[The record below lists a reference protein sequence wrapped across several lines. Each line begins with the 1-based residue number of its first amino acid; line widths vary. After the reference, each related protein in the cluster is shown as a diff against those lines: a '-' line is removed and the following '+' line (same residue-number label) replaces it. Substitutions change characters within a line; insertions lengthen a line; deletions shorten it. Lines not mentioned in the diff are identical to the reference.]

1 MAQDDLIALAEAL
14 RLAEDPFL
22 PFQDFLLRHG
32 ARGFFY
38 GYSVLRSDLEA
49 YGYTRSL
56 YCRHTYPDE
65 WERVIGS
72 ETLLDHDSSL
82 ESIERGQACVTW
94 HPENP
99 AEVLALLS
107 ESQRRQFEA
116 EDDIGLIS
124 GVSVILE
131 RSGSTFSGLGIW
143 CETQPT
149 PQDFTRE
156 WAENG
161 PLLWQAG
168 RLLDAAVR
176 RDRPNLLVCLTP
188 REIDCLSW
196 LASGLRPAEICW
208 RLGISEKTFEKHI
221 CAAKAK
227 LKSRT
232 RDQALAKAVLMG
244 ILPL

>member
-1 MAQDDLIALAEAL
+1 MAQDDLLALAEAL
-14 RLAEDPFL
+14 RLAEDPFV
-22 PFQDFLLRHG
+22 PFQAFLLQHG

-38 GYSVLRSDLEA
+38 GYTVLRSDLEA

-56 YCRHTYPDE
+56 YSRHTYPEE

-72 ETLLDHDSSL
+72 ETLLEHEYSVHR
-82 ESIERGQACVTW
+82 IQRGVACVTW

-99 AEVLALLS
+99 AQALASLTAP
-107 ESQRRQFEA
+107 QRRQFDTEH
-116 EDDIGLIS
+116 EMGLVS
-124 GVSVILE
+124 GASVILE
-131 RSGSTFSGLGIW
+131 SGGSLFSGLGIW
-143 CETQPT
+143 CETQT
-149 PQDFTRE
+149 KPQEFTRA
-156 WAENG
+156 WAARG
-161 PLLWQAG
+161 PELWQAG

-188 REIDCLSW
+188 RELDCLSW
-196 LASGLRPAEICW
+196 LACGLRPAEICW

-227 LKSRT
+227 LKART

-244 ILPL
+244 LLPL